1 MDQENGYR
9 VRRLITVY
17 CGYNSRL
24 TVYCLH
30 VADVIFERNR
40 VQSIRGNSFPI
51 PLLNYDAF
59 LPFFF
64 SLENCSRSSMGRRF
78 AKGII
83 EASNDS
89 S

>member
-9 VRRLITVY
+9 EVRRLITVY

-40 VQSIRGNSFPI
+40 VQPIRGNSFPI

-64 SLENCSRSSMGRRF
+64 HSKIVLVPRWEEDLPRES
-78 AKGII
+78 
-83 EASNDS
+83 
-89 S
+89 